1 MLWLLLIKLQP
12 ALLQL
17 FLADTNRVT
26 SETPM
31 NLASSRSHCLFT
43 VTIEARQVDAQSCEC
58 VAAIECMSLLRGS
71 TVCLHA
77 TSELC
82 MCTSGR

>member
-1 MLWLLLIKLQP
+1 VLRFLLIKLQP

-43 VTIEARQVDAQSCEC
+43 ITIEARQVG
-58 VAAIECMSLLRGS
+58 AAELR
-71 TVCLHA
+71 VCNRSSEHFIA
-77 TSELC
+77 TWQHSMFAC
-82 MCTSGR
+82 HIWKVHVHI

>member
-1 MLWLLLIKLQP
+1 MLRFLLIKLQP

-43 VTIEARQVDAQSCEC
+43 VTIEARQVGVAELRVCSCSR
-58 VAAIECMSLLRGS
+58 VHVIAAWQHMRRVCMPHLR
-71 TVCLHA
+71 
-77 TSELC
+77 
-82 MCTSGR
+82 